1 MKCVGNFLNGTEI
14 VKAAENLMHDVH
26 RTPLKQS
33 KTINRLTGRQVFL
46 KMENQQRTG
55 SFKLRGALNKICS
68 LTEEEASHG
77 IVCASAGNHAQ
88 GVALAASERGIS
100 AKIFMPKKTPLAK
113 VEATKSYGAEIKLT
127 GETYQ
132 EAFTAAS
139 EDMLANGS
147 TFVHAF
153 DDEKVMAGQGTIALE
168 MMQQCPDLEAIVV
181 PVGGGG
187 LISGIAVAAKTFHP
201 QLKVIGVQSQGA
213 PATYNQFT
221 GKNTSYMNQ
230 AKSIADG
237 IVVKKPG
244 KRTYPVIEQFVDEM
258 VTVSDEEIAYAIMFM
273 LEREKTLVEGAGAA
287 AVASLLC
294 NKIDG
299 QRNKVGCIVSG
310 GNVDLSKIEHYRKLS
325 HQFLDEKPLTS
336 MS

>member
-1 MKCVGNFLNGTEI
+1 
-14 VKAAENLMHDVH
+14 MHDVH

-68 LTEEEASHG
+68 LTEEEASRG

-113 VEATKSYGAEIKLT
+113 VEATKSYGAEIKLI

-187 LISGIAVAAKTFHP
+187 LISGIAVAAKSFHP

-221 GKNTSYMNQ
+221 GKNTGYMNQ

-325 HQFLDEKPLTS
+325 HRFLDEKPLTS